1 MRWGGQ
7 REGRAMYGLYDSDGI
22 LRCMGGDLEA
32 CEAYA
37 ALFDLP
43 LASCSLLPMP
53 RPAAPIVKKR
63 LSRRQAARSS

>member
-1 MRWGGQ
+1 
-7 REGRAMYGLYDSDGI
+7 
-22 LRCMGGDLEA
+22 MGGDLEA